1 MQAPRQGQRLE
12 ARNAPQIPAKLEM
25 EHNKMTFCRGIKAI
39 ITRLLH
45 QVQNSPLF
53 GAFPLSPQNAY
64 LRGNN
69 LVYRDRVLIMRKLI
83 AALLLSLNA
92 LAMLLIAPA
101 QAQQNP
107 QDTVWIQVAARPTLA
122 SANQEARAFAARIPD
137 VAGFSLGGGWYGVL
151 IGPYTREDATRVL
164 QVYRSEGQIPRDSF
178 IALPNNLRN
187 QFYPVGEAATQAT
200 QPVQLPETTTAA
212 EPAPEPAIVAEP
224 TPPALPDET
233 PAQARRSEQRLS
245 RDERKELQIALKAAG
260 FYNSAIDGAFGR
272 GTRRSMSDWQ
282 VSKGFEV
289 TGVLTTAQRQILLDD
304 YNAPLISVGMRR
316 ITDAQAG
323 ISMEIPAGE
332 VAFNRYEPPFAH
344 YESAGDLGVR
354 VLLIS
359 QRGDK
364 STLYGL
370 YDIMQTL
377 EIVPLEGP
385 RERKDNSFTL
395 EGRNSRFV
403 SYTQASVKN
412 GEIKGFTLIWP
423 AGDEARRSRVLTAM
437 QESFERA
444 DGVLDDAAGADIQ
457 QNIDLLSGLEIRKPK
472 VSRSGFFVSRDGI
485 AATTADVVQ
494 GCTRVTLDHGYPA
507 DVVAVD
513 GQSGLA
519 ILRPTQTLAPMAVA
533 ELSAQSPRLQSE
545 IAVSGFSYEGVLG
558 APSLTWGKLADI
570 KDLTG
575 DLNIARLELSAQP
588 GDAGG
593 PVVDKSGA
601 VLGMLLPQGS
611 EGRQLPGDVSFAINA
626 AAISSAME
634 AAGLNARAHS
644 PEGTAL
650 PNQALVLRATGM
662 TVLVSC
668 WE

>member
-1 MQAPRQGQRLE
+1 
-12 ARNAPQIPAKLEM
+12 
-25 EHNKMTFCRGIKAI
+25 
-39 ITRLLH
+39 
-45 QVQNSPLF
+45 
-53 GAFPLSPQNAY
+53 
-64 LRGNN
+64 
-69 LVYRDRVLIMRKLI
+69 MRKLI
-83 AALLLSLNA
+83 AALVLSLNA
-92 LAMLLIAPA
+92 LAILLVAPA
-101 QAQQNP
+101 QAQQNS

-122 SANQEARAFAARIPD
+122 TANQEAQVFAAKIPD

-151 IGPYTREDATRVL
+151 IGPYTREDANRVL
-164 QVYRSEGQIPRDSF
+164 QVYRAEGQIPRDSF

-187 QFYPVGEAATQAT
+187 QFYPLGEDAAQAN
-200 QPVQLPETTTAA
+200 QPTPAPEAVAPVEGGATAQQLATPETVVIA
-212 EPAPEPAIVAEP
+212 EPAA
-224 TPPALPDET
+224 PALPDET
-233 PAQARRSEQRLS
+233 RAEARRSEQRLS
-245 RDERKELQIALKAAG
+245 RDERKDLQTALKAAG
-260 FYNSAIDGAFGR
+260 FYSSAIDGAFGR

-282 VSKGFEV
+282 TAKGFEV

-323 ISMEIPAGE
+323 ISLEIPGGE

-344 YESAGDLGVR
+344 YDSSGDLGVR

-377 EIVPLEGP
+377 EIVPLDGP

-403 SYTQASVKN
+403 SFTQASLKN

-423 AGDEARRSRVLTAM
+423 ANDEARRTRVLTAM

-444 DGVLDDAAGADIQ
+444 DGVLNDAAGADIQ
-457 QNIDLLSGLEIRKPK
+457 QDIDLLSGLEIRKPK
-472 VSRSGFFVSRDGI
+472 MSRSGFFVSSDGVVV
-485 AATTADVVQ
+485 TTADVVQ

-507 DVVAVD
+507 EVLAADSP
-513 GQSGLA
+513 SGMA
-519 ILRPTQTLAPMAVA
+519 ILRPTQSLAPMAVA
-533 ELSAQSPRLQSE
+533 EFSPQSPRLQSE

-558 APSLTWGKLADI
+558 APSLTWGKLADV
-570 KDLTG
+570 KSLEG
-575 DLNIARLELSAQP
+575 DSNVARLALTAQP

-593 PVVDKSGA
+593 PVVDASGA
-601 VLGMLLPQGS
+601 VLGMLLPQGTQ
-611 EGRQLPGDVSFAINA
+611 GRQLPADVSFAANA
-626 AAISSAME
+626 EAIRSALE
-634 AAGLNARAHS
+634 AVGVEVQSQPTGAS
-644 PEGTAL
+644 L
-650 PNQALVLRATGM
+650 PNQALVNRATGM

-668 WE
+668 WK